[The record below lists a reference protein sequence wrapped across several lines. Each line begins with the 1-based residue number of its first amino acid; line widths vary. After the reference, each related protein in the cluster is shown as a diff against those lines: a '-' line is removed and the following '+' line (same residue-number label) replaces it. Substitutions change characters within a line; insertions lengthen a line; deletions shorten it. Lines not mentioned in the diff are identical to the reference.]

1 MTKKTVRK
9 MFVNVLHGPDLVF
22 ILGDISLAFIAD
34 VGGLGL
40 HVLGDLNLVKGIGGA
55 IGTA

>member
-1 MTKKTVRK
+1 M
-9 MFVNVLHGPDLVF
+9 NVLHGPDLVF

-40 HVLGDLNLVKGIGGA
+40 HVLGDLNLVKSIGGA